1 MVGVA
6 SVRLRLLRMVPIV
19 CGSVMLVLGAMV
31 TVCVCVCMRACM
43 HVCVWG
49 GGREGENDQ
58 LTSLT

>member
-31 TVCVCVCMRACM
+31 TVCVCV
-43 HVCVWG
+43 WG
-49 GGREGENDQ
+49 GGEGREGENDQ